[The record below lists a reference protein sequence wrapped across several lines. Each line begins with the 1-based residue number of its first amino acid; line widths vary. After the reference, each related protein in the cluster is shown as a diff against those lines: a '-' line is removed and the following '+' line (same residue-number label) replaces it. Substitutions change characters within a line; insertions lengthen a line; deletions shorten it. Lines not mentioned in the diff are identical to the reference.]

1 MKNLKTH
8 ILERLKISPNINAQF
23 TEQLDE
29 LLSGL
34 GLDTVEN
41 AHDMFDLS
49 SYEDYIKAKNHI
61 IFYFWRTQ
69 KCQLKSDSK
78 ESVLRKLLFTE

>member
-1 MKNLKTH
+1 MKTLKTH

-34 GLDTVEN
+34 GLDTAEN
-41 AHDMFDLS
+41 AHEMFNFS
-49 SYEDYIKAKNHI
+49 SDKDYISAKNAI
-61 IFYFWRTQ
+61 VDWFKDNVSRGIQYY
-69 KCQLKSDSK
+69 SP
-78 ESVLRKLLFTE
+78 EEIN